1 MDGQDRWVRDCV
13 LHGNIQHSSSDNR
26 EEMYIKKKKLSKDL
40 NKIIKTAAIK
50 VKIKTEEKWTKSMSE
65 KLMKVIGRQ
74 GRH

>member
-1 MDGQDRWVRDCV
+1 
-13 LHGNIQHSSSDNR
+13 
-26 EEMYIKKKKLSKDL
+26 MYIKKKKLSKDL